1 MLGCCCCDESSQK
14 DKDAIDVMPVG
25 DESMAAISFQPVDDS
40 APFPQSSISERPVT
54 PGKRRLSKEQTLDA
68 KEKLQDLIR
77 TFVKEAAAG
86 FTVMRVDVDVATSAS
101 LSLDK
106 KLKVMQAISGG
117 KQVDI
122 PLVGAQ
128 FALLK
133 DSPKAAARN
142 PDETVVSIVS
152 NYPSGPSLDWLVQ
165 FGSAKTA
172 SDFVIALK
180 VLQEAAKKA
189 A

>member
-1 MLGCCCCDESSQK
+1 MFYCCETGSKK
-14 DKDAIDVMPVG
+14 DKDAIDVMPVA
-25 DESMAAISFQPVDDS
+25 DESVTAISFQQVDNS
-40 APFPQSSISERPVT
+40 VPFPHSALPTAEIPVT
-54 PGKRRLSKEQTLDA
+54 PVKRELTREQTLDA
-68 KEKLQDLIR
+68 KEKLQNLIR
-77 TFVKEAAAG
+77 TFVKEAVAG
-86 FTVMRVDVDVATSAS
+86 LTVMRVDVDVTTSAS
-101 LSLDK
+101 LALDK

-117 KQVDI
+117 TQVDI
-122 PLVGAQ
+122 PLVGVQ

-152 NYPSGPSLDWLVQ
+152 NDPALDWLVQ

-189 A
+189 V